1 MEQAFQWAHAADP
14 DALLF
19 YNEAEVETY
28 DAKANAVAAMVQ
40 DFRRRGVPIDGVGLQ
55 LHQWGP
61 NPDVER
67 SGGPSRASLR

>member
-40 DFRRRGVPIDGVGLQ
+40 DFRRRGRAYRRRGIAVASVG
-55 LHQWGP
+55 P
-61 NPDVER
+61 E
-67 SGGPSRASLR
+67 S